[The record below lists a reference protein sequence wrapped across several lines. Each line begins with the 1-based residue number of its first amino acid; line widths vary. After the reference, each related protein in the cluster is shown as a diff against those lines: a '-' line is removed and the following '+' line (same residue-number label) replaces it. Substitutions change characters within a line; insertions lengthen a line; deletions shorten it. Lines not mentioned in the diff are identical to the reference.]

1 MNDIVVAI
9 LTALAGFVVWIIQR
23 NVERRETA
31 RLRRER
37 LYTTLL
43 SACVEFAGTGNG
55 APFIFESQRAWLYAS
70 DEVLREI
77 NEYLKAFVAVGRA
90 EGHKGDHQAE
100 WSAVR
105 DAEAR
110 MRSSIRKELFPK
122 TTITP
127 DWVKGEWE
135 LVTSR
140 PERIQE
146 YLRRGSSL
154 PEVDDTPSG
163 SPQAKPKSG
172 AG

>member
-1 MNDIVVAI
+1 MAEITVAI
-9 LTALAGFVVWIIQR
+9 STAVVGFVVWIFQR

-55 APFIFESQRAWLYAS
+55 AAFIFESQRAWLYAS
-70 DEVLREI
+70 DEVLQAI
-77 NEYLKAFVAVGRA
+77 NEYLKAFAALGRA
-90 EGHKGDHQAE
+90 DGHKGEHREE
-100 WSAVR
+100 WIAVH

-110 MRSSIRKELFPK
+110 IRSSIRKELLPK
-122 TTITP
+122 TMITAE
-127 DWVKGEWE
+127 WVKGQWE

-146 YLRRGSSL
+146 YLRRGSLLSQ
-154 PEVDDTPSG
+154 VDDAPRG
-163 SPQAKPKSG
+163 SPHAKPEAG
-172 AG
+172 AA